1 MKTKKFYISYV
12 LTFPDGYQLRQT
24 DKRREGRFLGG
35 DLWALQEY
43 AKYNISVAN
52 VTITPA

>member
-1 MKTKKFYISYV
+1 MKTKFFNITYV
-12 LTFPDGYQLRQT
+12 LTFPDGYQLKQT